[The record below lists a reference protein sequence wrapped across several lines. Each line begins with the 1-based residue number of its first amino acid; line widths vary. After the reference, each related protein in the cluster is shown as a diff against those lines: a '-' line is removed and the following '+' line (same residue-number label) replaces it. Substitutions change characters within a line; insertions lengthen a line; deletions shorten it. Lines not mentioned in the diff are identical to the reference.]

1 MASYLLDTHTFIWFT
16 ENDSQLSETAR
27 QHIINIENPCYLS
40 VASIWEIVIKQ
51 SINKLGFSKTPSAIE
66 QLCTSSN
73 ISLLDIKLEH
83 LSALQN
89 LPQIHSDPFDRL
101 IVAQALTKNLTI
113 ITRDRSIPQY
123 AIATIW

>member
-101 IVAQALTKNLTI
+101 IVAQALSKNLTI